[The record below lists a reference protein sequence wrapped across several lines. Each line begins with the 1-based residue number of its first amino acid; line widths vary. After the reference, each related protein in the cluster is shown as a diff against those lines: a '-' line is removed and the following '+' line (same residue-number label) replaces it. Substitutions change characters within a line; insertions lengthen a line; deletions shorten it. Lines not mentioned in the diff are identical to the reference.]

1 MAMTPLIARA
11 ASRPALL
18 MAALGLLSGVL
29 SAWIGFAFEP
39 HWLAGV
45 GGVFFLDAGMVPIGV
60 LFAAAVGVGL
70 AIATLRAVVL
80 PVAAVATMY
89 AWSAAIHAATSI
101 ITDVRDDVRLIV
113 GCLVAGAL
121 GAAITH
127 AGGALVLATLRRFS
141 SLAVTTA
148 VGAVLG
154 LFYYAGER
162 SWLDSRLLF
171 VFWQPA
177 TAYAIGAGL
186 TKRPRL

>member
-1 MAMTPLIARA
+1 MAVTAWIARA
-11 ASRPALL
+11 ASRPPLL
-18 MAALGLLSGVL
+18 MAALGSLSGVL

-39 HWLAGV
+39 PWLAGV

-70 AIATLRAVVL
+70 AIATLRMVVL

-101 ITDVRDDVRLIV
+101 ITDASDDVRLIV
-113 GCLVAGAL
+113 GCLAAGAL

-154 LFYYAGER
+154 LLYYAGER
-162 SWLDSRLLF
+162 NWFDGRLLF
-171 VFWQPA
+171 VVWQPA

-186 TKRPRL
+186 AKRL

>member
-1 MAMTPLIARA
+1 MAVTAWIARA
-11 ASRPALL
+11 ASRPPLL
-18 MAALGLLSGVL
+18 MAALGSLSGVL

-39 HWLAGV
+39 PWLAGV
-45 GGVFFLDAGMVPIGV
+45 GGVFFLDAGRVPIGV
-60 LFAAAVGVGL
+60 LFAAAVGGGL
-70 AIATLRAVVL
+70 AIATLRMVVL

-101 ITDVRDDVRLIV
+101 ITDASDDVRLIV
-113 GCLVAGAL
+113 GCLAADAL

-154 LFYYAGER
+154 LLYYAGER
-162 SWLDSRLLF
+162 NWLDGRLLF

-186 TKRPRL
+186 AKRASP

>member
-1 MAMTPLIARA
+1 MAVTPLIARA
-11 ASRPALL
+11 TSRPPLL
-18 MAALGLLSGVL
+18 MAALGLLSGLL
-29 SAWIGFAFEP
+29 SAWFGFGFEP
-39 HWLAGV
+39 PWLAAV
-45 GGVFFLDAGMVPIGV
+45 GRVFFLDAGLVPIGA

-70 AIATLRAVVL
+70 AIATARALVL
-80 PVAAVATMY
+80 PVAAVATLY

-101 ITDVRDDVRLIV
+101 ITDTSDDVRLIV
-113 GCLVAGAL
+113 GCLTAGAL

-154 LFYYAGER
+154 LLYYAGER
-162 SWLDSRLLF
+162 NWLDGRLLF
-171 VFWQPA
+171 VIWQPA

-186 TKRPRL
+186 SRRASP

>member
-1 MAMTPLIARA
+1 MAVTAWIARA
-11 ASRPALL
+11 ASRPPLL
-18 MAALGLLSGVL
+18 MAALGSLSGVL

-39 HWLAGV
+39 PWLAGV

-70 AIATLRAVVL
+70 AIATLRTVVL

-89 AWSAAIHAATSI
+89 AWSAAVHAATSI
-101 ITDVRDDVRLIV
+101 ITSSSDDVRLIV
-113 GCLVAGAL
+113 GSLVAGAV

-127 AGGALVLATLRRFS
+127 AGGALVVATLRRFS
-141 SLAVTTA
+141 SLMVTTA

-154 LFYYAGER
+154 LLYYAGER
-162 SWLDSRLLF
+162 SWLDGRLLF
-171 VFWQPA
+171 VLWQPA

-186 TKRPRL
+186 AKRL